1 MAIVLKSKSSMIDT
15 LVEECDWTNK
25 LLRALEKTPNNLRN
39 LFVFYKELANEK
51 FDLSFVDCRCDNPL
65 EATLNDIYLGNING
79 IWTNNIP
86 TFEELKEKDPDTY
99 QTVVKQFRNQLLRS
113 LKQHKS
119 CILDSG
125 VSRERLVANIIDA
138 SNKFFYNHKSEFNN
152 EELHVVKCSV
162 MDGMINRDSIV
173 HLDLRLQNGYGV
185 YTSGVVIDGGWDF
198 YLPEEFYRSTD
209 LKPKDLETRRF
220 ANLDTIANSQEEIC
234 SVFKKN
240 LSHMVDYVKVN
251 TVSLLSDNSK
261 RSEVKERYLH
271 VMERRKSKGLQF

>member
-1 MAIVLKSKSSMIDT
+1 MIDT
-15 LVEECDWTNK
+15 LIEECDLTDN
-25 LLRALEKTPNNLRN
+25 LLRALDKPCNDLRYLFGVYQKLAKEKI
-39 LFVFYKELANEK
+39 
-51 FDLSFVDCRCDNPL
+51 DLSFVDCRCADPSQ
-65 EATLNDIYLGNING
+65 ATLNDIYLGDING
-79 IWTNNIP
+79 IWTNNIS
-86 TFEELKEKDPDTY
+86 TFEGLKEKDPDTY

-152 EELHVVKCSV
+152 EELRVVKCSI

-173 HLDLRLQNGYGV
+173 HLDLHLQNGYGV
-185 YTSGVVIDGGWDF
+185 YTSGVVVDGGWDF

-209 LKPKDLETRRF
+209 LKPKDLKTRRF
-220 ANLDTIANSQEEIC
+220 ANLDTIANSHEAIC

-240 LSHMVDYVKVN
+240 LSNMVDYVKVN
-251 TVSLLSDNSK
+251 TVSLSSDNSK

-271 VMERRKSKGLQF
+271 VMERRKSKGLQL